1 LDHRDPVAPIQS
13 PDQKS
18 IASSGHI
25 ELCTNLSAEKIDAYA
40 VDALDNDSRKTEGM
54 CTIGEQKARAS
65 AGKLNF
71 LNEEDALRAYE
82 RATGNQSSKH
92 PRSPKDIEKL
102 ILDQFGKDSTSYR
115 YICLSK
121 KIEGNQGQISRIS
134 FFLPFP
140 TVIRDLVYHC
150 RNFCL
155 PTEHSCK

>member
-1 LDHRDPVAPIQS
+1 M
-13 PDQKS
+13 
-18 IASSGHI
+18 
-25 ELCTNLSAEKIDAYA
+25 CTNLSAEKIDAYA

-82 RATGNQSSKH
+82 RATGNQSSKN
-92 PRSPKDIEKL
+92 PKSPSYIEKL

-121 KIEGNQGQISRIS
+121 KIEGNQVQIFLMPFFYQLSLETLFTTAGILAYLLYMPESRGV
-134 FFLPFP
+134 
-140 TVIRDLVYHC
+140 TM
-150 RNFCL
+150 
-155 PTEHSCK
+155 